1 MFNGYDFIYDGKSSI
16 SENVKMLYTESNPF
30 EFTKSIPDKEIS
42 LIHTAQ
48 SGRWH
53 ITGISTP
60 EPLSF
65 QMQIMMYS
73 DDVDLYANGN
83 PVIKRNHISRIS
95 HWLFDN
101 TEFKKLQ
108 ILTDDMRDLYFMAIF
123 KDVEYFEA
131 GGDVCGFR
139 ATVLCDTIGAYEERV
154 ITKTCSDRTEFVEQC
169 LHDGIYEIQ
178 PVYTIGIKDSE
189 PITIGVNGQ
198 KIILQNLTVGSEVVI
213 DAETLITTSSAY
225 DNLYVEDR
233 FNKCFP
239 ILKWG
244 KNSFVVQGNC
254 SLKIKYKTRREV
266 GC

>member
-16 SENVKMLYTESNPF
+16 SENIKILYTESNPF

-42 LIHTAQ
+42 MIHTNQ
-48 SGRWH
+48 SSKWS

-83 PVIKRNHISRIS
+83 PIIKRNQISRIS

-101 TEFKKLQ
+101 TTFKKLQ
-108 ILTDDMRDLYFMAIF
+108 ILTDDLRDLYFMAIF
-123 KDVEYFEA
+123 TDVEYFEA

-139 ATVLCDTIGAYEERV
+139 ATILCDTIGAYEDKV
-154 ITKTCSDRTEFVEQC
+154 ITKNCTGSTRFVLQC
-169 LHDGIYEIQ
+169 QQDGIYEIN
-178 PVYTIGIKDSE
+178 PIYIIDMLEDHVTI
-189 PITIGVNGQ
+189 TVNTED
-198 KIILQNLTVGSEVVI
+198 IILQSVSVGSTITI
-213 DAETLITTSSAY
+213 DTEKLMTKSSEHE
-225 DNLYVEDR
+225 NLYVGNK
-233 FNKCFP
+233 FNKGFP
-239 ILKWG
+239 TLKWG
-244 KNSFVVQGNC
+244 KNVIVVDGKC
-254 SLKIKYKTRREV
+254 KLTIKYRLIREV